1 MFLNGLIMDK
11 DSLDRFVKAQ
21 ESSYSDALLEISS
34 GRKRSHWIWYIF
46 PQLRGLGR
54 SNRSEYYGISDK
66 DEALCYLSHP
76 ILGSRLR
83 EISTALYELDG
94 CTINEIMGY
103 PDNLKLF
110 SSMTLFDVIAPNDI
124 FEKVLRKYFDGRK
137 DSVTLSK
144 LDV

>member
-1 MFLNGLIMDK
+1 M

-21 ESSYSDALLEISS
+21 ESSYGDALLEISS
-34 GRKRSHWIWYIF
+34 GRKRSHWMWYIF

-54 SNRSEYYGISDK
+54 SNKSEYYGIFDK
-66 DEALCYLSHP
+66 DEALSYLSHP
-76 ILGSRLR
+76 LLGSRLR

-94 CTINEIMGY
+94 RTINEIMGY

-124 FEKVLRKYFDGRK
+124 FEKVLQKYFDGRK